1 MVLWGRRMKKQNRS
15 FDPRRHQRQTQIR
28 LLFGGL
34 AIVAIVGGGIVWAL
48 YGGSAAVTAVM
59 CLLVAAGVMG
69 LLWLILTLLESWVKE
84 DDL

>member
-1 MVLWGRRMKKQNRS
+1 MGMKKQKRS
-15 FDPRRHQRQTQIR
+15 FDPGRHRRQTQAR

-34 AIVAIVGGGIVWAL
+34 AAVAIVGGGLVWAL
-48 YGGSAAVTAVM
+48 YGLSAAVMAVI
-59 CLLVAAGVMG
+59 CLLSAAGVLG